1 MQSHSPRCRNCTH
14 TTADVGSLRAHVHTH
29 VHTDSERHEAY
40 TRATSACLGVHATQG
55 SRVSTGPH
63 GCASNAHRRAVQQ
76 DGPCMLSPPSL
87 ASGHH
92 CVLPERL
99 SPPCCCAGRTS
110 TPTESPQNRTRR
122 PGVAQLPE
130 QCCPSVQGDGHAPAR
145 QTHSSRAW
153 GLLGQG
159 QEAGLRLLRRLGSV
173 PEKSNPLPSPEC

>member
-63 GCASNAHRRAVQQ
+63 GCAPTHTDVPCSET
-76 DGPCMLSPPSL
+76 GPACCLPP
-87 ASGHH
+87 HWPVDH

-99 SPPCCCAGRTS
+99 SPSCCCAGRMS